1 MIELISSN
9 TKELSLE
16 YLHRTYPQY
25 AKSVYVTYFKLEQ
38 NDISL
43 FFSTS
48 YWKDNYIKY
57 PKGFKQKIAKKDL
70 TNFNFIKE
78 KKNRIKL
85 LNELGL
91 PYNYIIKFMRKYYPK
106 IGKSSIAYALN
117 EKTRKKQLKA
127 TKKRR
132 QNPMVKLRRKV
143 CNEFYITGMSDKKLL
158 KHLGT
163 CCYLC
168 SKKINP
174 LKTATWEI
182 EHIIPVSSGGS
193 GDVNNLG
200 MSCRHCN
207 RSKHDYS
214 IPEYIKYIEKQFY
227 HVQKNKS
234 NLIKTYNKALE
245 YSMQ

>member
-1 MIELISSN
+1 MIEILTSN
-9 TKELSLE
+9 TRELSKQ

-25 AKSVYVTYFKLEQ
+25 SKEVYTNYYVLEQ
-38 NDISL
+38 RDISL
-43 FFSTS
+43 LFSTS
-48 YWKDNYIKY
+48 YWKNNYAKFD
-57 PKGFKQKIAKKDL
+57 KDFKKKIAKKDL
-70 TNFNFIKE
+70 TNFNFIRQ

-91 PYNYIIKFMRKYYPK
+91 PYSFIIKFMSKYYRK
-106 IGKSSIAYALN
+106 IGKSTIAYALN
-117 EKTRKKQLKA
+117 EKTRKKQIKA
-127 TKKRR
+127 TRKRQQSPMGKVRKKI
-132 QNPMVKLRRKV
+132 NK
-143 CNEFYITGMSDKKLL
+143 EFYITEMSDDKLL

-193 GDVNNLG
+193 GDINNLG
-200 MSCRHCN
+200 MACRHCN

-227 HVQKNKS
+227 HVQENKS

>member
-1 MIELISSN
+1 MIGILTSN
-9 TKELSLE
+9 TRELSKQ

-25 AKSVYVTYFKLEQ
+25 SKEVYTNYYVLEQ
-38 NDISL
+38 RDMDL
-43 FFSTS
+43 LFSTS
-48 YWKDNYIKY
+48 YWKNNYAKFD
-57 PKGFKQKIAKKDL
+57 KGFKKKIAKKDL
-70 TNFNFIKE
+70 TNFNFIKQ

-91 PYNYIIKFMRKYYPK
+91 PYNFIIKFMKKYYRK

-127 TKKRR
+127 TRKRQQSPIGKIRKKI
-132 QNPMVKLRRKV
+132 NK
-143 CNEFYITGMSDKKLL
+143 EFYITGMSDDKVL

-174 LKTATWEI
+174 VKTSTWEI
-182 EHIIPVSSGGS
+182 EHIIPVISGGS
-193 GDVNNLG
+193 GHINNLG
-200 MSCRHCN
+200 MACRHCN

-214 IPEYIKYIEKQFY
+214 IPEYIEYIEQQFY
-227 HVQKNKS
+227 HVKKNKN
-234 NLIKTYNKALE
+234 NLINTYNKALK